1 MFVWSL
7 ILLSYIAY
15 RRQRAALHEASRY
28 KMPGGVAM
36 CWACLVFF
44 AAILGLLTLQA
55 DTRQALVVTPA
66 RVALLANAYHVV
78 PRPASR
84 QPEQHSAAPP
94 GCPARTQEAG

>member
-66 RVALLANAYHVV
+66 WFALLAIAYQFV
-78 PRPASR
+78 RRQASR
-84 QPEQHSAAPP
+84 QSAERSTAL
-94 GCPARTQEAG
+94 AGTAAEPR